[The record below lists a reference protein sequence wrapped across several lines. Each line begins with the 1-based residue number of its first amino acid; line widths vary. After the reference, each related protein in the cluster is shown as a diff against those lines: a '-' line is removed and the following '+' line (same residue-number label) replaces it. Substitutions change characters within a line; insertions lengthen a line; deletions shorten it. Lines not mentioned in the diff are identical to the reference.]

1 METPGAKERAS
12 GDKAKFVCFMNDFRL
27 EPHTRST
34 WRRLLRHFG
43 PTHAQTRSTQP
54 GNEAKTSKA
63 LTRLK
68 HQRESAG
75 GPREGSG
82 GAVTHAMCAAADG
95 SSAWASAL
103 GAGCVSAV
111 FNAGGAESVAHKGQS
126 SVWLVAATSE
136 SSP

>member
-1 METPGAKERAS
+1 MAATPQIFRPHARA
-12 GDKAKFVCFMNDFRL
+12 N
-27 EPHTRST
+27 
-34 WRRLLRHFG
+34 
-43 PTHAQTRSTQP
+43 AQHQANQV
-54 GNEAKTSKA
+54 GQDSKA

-82 GAVTHAMCAAADG
+82 GAVTAAMCAAAKG